1 MIPSLSKKEIMTKTR
16 LYPAGNLLAQTIA
29 MTGMDLDDIYDDI
42 DIYDFVPRT
51 VSAFAQLLMEK
62 ENMKVWNDFLA
73 KTEDE
78 QDEFLRQNCSDETV
92 ESWDAFDGE
101 GKTPHHHHQHPAFSP
116 ELAFKRIDKDLR
128 QFLQEK
134 RRLPMVRIRENVL
147 CNFKS

>member
-1 MIPSLSKKEIMTKTR
+1 M
-16 LYPAGNLLAQTIA
+16 AQTIA

-51 VSAFAQLLMEK
+51 MSAFAQLLMEK
-62 ENMKVWNDFLA
+62 ENMQAWNDFLA

-92 ESWDAFDGE
+92 ESWDAFDGANQ

-116 ELAFKRIDKDLR
+116 ESAFKRIDKDLR
-128 QFLQEK
+128 QLLQEK
-134 RRLPMVRIRENVL
+134 RRLPMVRIRENIL
-147 CNFKS
+147 CNEKS